1 MEYALG
7 LIETKG
13 LIGAIEAADAMAK
26 AADVKIISK
35 EKITAAMVTI
45 KIVGDV
51 AAVKSAVDAGS
62 AAAQRV
68 GQLITAH
75 VIPRPHADLESI
87 IYDEISRIPKDIS
100 EEFPNDS
107 PISGNAAE
115 HKSVLEEEVE
125 TSFEENDDTSE
136 IIENDDLDENIVAED
151 DGLDE
156 IDSPDKSEQIDD
168 DSTESLSS
176 NQQFENDQNLFA
188 ENMPSLNEL
197 MELNVH
203 ELRKLARATEGFPIR
218 GREISRAN
226 RQVLLDLF
234 KNLQA

>member
-62 AAAQRV
+62 SAAQRV

-100 EEFPNDS
+100 EEFPTDS
-107 PISGNAAE
+107 PISGNTAE

-125 TSFEENDDTSE
+125 SSFEENDDTSE
-136 IIENDDLDENIVAED
+136 IIENDDLDESIVAED

-188 ENMPSLNEL
+188 ENILSLNEL